1 MTDGRLL
8 GARRLR
14 ELFETHGIRPHKELG
29 QNFVVDPNTI
39 RKVVDAA
46 GDLSAKTVLEIGA
59 GAGSLTLG
67 LAHAA
72 RRVIAVE
79 FDSRLVPALRESL
92 YGINNVE
99 VTEAD
104 ALKLDYATVEAT
116 EVVANLPFNI
126 AVPVV
131 VTVLENAP
139 QVSSLTV
146 MAQREV
152 GERLAASP
160 GSKSYGQVSVLVG
173 YWARAAVVARISRNA
188 FYPVPTVDSVLV
200 RIDRRE
206 PPPVEYARL
215 NEIVKTAF
223 GQRRKTLRNTVGPLG
238 RSTAEVEDAILK
250 AGIDPG
256 ARPETV
262 SLDAWVAIARQ
273 LVSSPETWDSD
284 PSPSE

>member
-1 MTDGRLL
+1 M
-8 GARRLR
+8 
-14 ELFETHGIRPHKELG
+14 HGIRPHKELG

-92 YGINNVE
+92 HGINNVE

-116 EVVANLPFNI
+116 EVVANLPYNI

-160 GSKSYGQVSVLVG
+160 GSKSFGQVSVLVG
-173 YWARAAVVARISRNA
+173 YWARADVAARISRNA

-206 PPPVEYARL
+206 PPPVDYARL
-215 NEIVKTAF
+215 NEVVKTAF
-223 GQRRKTLRNTVGPLG
+223 GQRRKTLRNTLGPLG
-238 RSTAEVEDAILK
+238 RSTSEVEDAIRE

-262 SLDAWVAIARQ
+262 SLDAWVAIVRQ
-273 LVSSPETWDSD
+273 LVSSPETWDSE

>member
-1 MTDGRLL
+1 MTDDRLL

-39 RKVVDAA
+39 RKVVHTA
-46 GDLSAKTVLEIGA
+46 GDLGAKTVLEIGA

-72 RRVIAVE
+72 RKVIAVE
-79 FDSRLVPALRESL
+79 FDARLVPALRESL
-92 YGINNVE
+92 RGISNVE

-116 EVVANLPFNI
+116 EVVANLPYNI
-126 AVPVV
+126 AVPIVI
-131 VTVLENAP
+131 TVLENAP

-146 MAQREV
+146 MTQREV
-152 GERLAASP
+152 GERLAATP
-160 GSKSYGQVSVLVG
+160 ESKAYGQVSVLVG
-173 YWARAAVVARISRNA
+173 YWARAAVAARISRNA

-206 PPPVEYARL
+206 PPPVDYARL
-215 NEIVKTAF
+215 NEVVKTAF
-223 GQRRKTLRNTVGPLG
+223 GQRRKTLRNTLGPLG
-238 RSTAEVEDAILK
+238 GSTSEVESAIRG

-262 SLDAWVAIARQ
+262 SLDGWVAIARQ
-273 LVSSPETWDSD
+273 LVSSETSN
-284 PSPSE
+284 SGTSTSE